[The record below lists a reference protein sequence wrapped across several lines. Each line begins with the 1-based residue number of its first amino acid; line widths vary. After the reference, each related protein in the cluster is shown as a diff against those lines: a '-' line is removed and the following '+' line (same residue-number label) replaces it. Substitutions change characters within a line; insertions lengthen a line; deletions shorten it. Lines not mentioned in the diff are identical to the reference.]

1 MSEDAFVAAVT
12 EGQSVAPL
20 YFAFAA
26 DANRHERPLLDDQES
41 PPALTPRRDASG

>member
-1 MSEDAFVAAVT
+1 MSDDQFVEAVT

-26 DANRHERPLLDDQES
+26 SANSIGR
-41 PPALTPRRDASG
+41 